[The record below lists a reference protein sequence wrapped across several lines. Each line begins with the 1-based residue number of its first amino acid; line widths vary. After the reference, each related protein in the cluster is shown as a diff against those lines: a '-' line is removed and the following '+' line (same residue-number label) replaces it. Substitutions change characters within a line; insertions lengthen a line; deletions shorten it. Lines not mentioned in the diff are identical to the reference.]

1 LGSEEK
7 MMKLRVIVPILAES
21 WNTVILEEY
30 VRWAEPG
37 TEISIVNVKKGPE
50 SIESEYD
57 EEVAAPFVLQEVEK
71 AEQDGMDG
79 IIIFCFGNTAIYAA
93 REAVSIP
100 IIGLGEAAQLL
111 AILLGDRFS
120 ILSTISNAV
129 PRLWRK
135 AKAMGF
141 DSKIASIRTI
151 NIPVLC
157 KDEEEVKGA
166 LLREGRKATEDGA
179 DVIILGCGTFFG
191 VEKWLEEELG
201 VPVVHCS
208 LAALKVLELLVRLK
222 LSHSKKAFPY
232 PPEKRRVID

>member
-1 LGSEEK
+1 
-7 MMKLRVIVPILAES
+7 MMKLRVIVPILAER
-21 WNTVILEEY
+21 WNRVIMEEY
-30 VRWAEPG
+30 GRWAEPG

-57 EEVAAPFVLQEVEK
+57 EEIAAPFVLREVGK
-71 AEQDGMDG
+71 AERDGMDG
-79 IIIFCFGNTAIYAA
+79 IIIFCFGNTAVHAA
-93 REAVSIP
+93 RELVSIP
-100 IIGLGEAAQLL
+100 TIGLGEASQLL

-135 AKAMGF
+135 TKAMGL
-141 DSKIASIRTI
+141 DSKLASIRAI
-151 NIPVLC
+151 NIPVLS

-166 LLREGRKATEDGA
+166 LLREGKMAAEDGA

-191 VEKWLEEELG
+191 VEKWLEGELG

-208 LAALKVLELLVRLK
+208 LAALKILELLVRLK

-232 PPEKRRVID
+232 PPEKRRVIE